1 MLFAIFNSAEILDQ
15 NPQQQKKTNSS
26 SSLKNLLKN
35 LLHGEHVH

>member
-15 NPQQQKKTNSS
+15 NPQQQKKPTLPLV
-26 SSLKNLLKN
+26 LKT